1 MQETLEA
8 ERKER
13 AACDA
18 DAGGITCP
26 PAGKREASA

>member
-8 ERKER
+8 ERPER
-13 AACDA
+13 AAGDA

-26 PAGKREASA
+26 PAGKRDASA